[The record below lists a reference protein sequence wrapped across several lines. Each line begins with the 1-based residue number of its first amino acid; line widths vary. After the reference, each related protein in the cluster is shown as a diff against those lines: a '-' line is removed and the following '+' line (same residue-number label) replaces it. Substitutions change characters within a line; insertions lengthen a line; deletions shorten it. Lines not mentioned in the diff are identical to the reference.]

1 MNRSDSNTVTLAE
14 PPRRLTRKQ
23 SFKWAGSTA
32 TPKYLRHAGGNYV
45 ALREVPDLAPV
56 GVSNKLTRH

>member
-23 SFKWAGSTA
+23 SFKWAGSTV
-32 TPKYLRHAGGNYV
+32 TPKYLRHAGANYV
-45 ALREVPDLAPV
+45 CLREAPDTDLSP
-56 GVSNKLTRH
+56 SINEMTRH